1 MNKYNINKIAAIAL
15 FCFVAC
21 SKELS
26 PDVTG
31 CITVDASIGRATK
44 VSYNGNA
51 AQFSAGDRIA
61 VYGWMGSSTEVP
73 AKLVVNGVRNTLGA
87 DGKWT
92 PATQMLWKTVTD
104 AHYFLGVYPAK
115 DITDFTADP
124 YTLDPSADGDLLI
137 ATNLNGVKATD
148 GAVILNFDHVMAK
161 LNVNLKFRS
170 EWEQTPTIT
179 SVTATAQ
186 TAATVNYLVKEVTA
200 NGAATQVSLTE
211 LDSPETGFDL
221 SYSGLQVPQAIRTIT
236 VTIGGKEY
244 VYRSSDDIKL
254 IGGQYTTI
262 NLNVGMDS
270 MTLSTIS
277 ITGWE
282 TENLPDAETSLL

>member
-1 MNKYNINKIAAIAL
+1 MNKYSINKITAIAL

-31 CITVDASIGRATK
+31 CITVDASIGHATK
-44 VSYNGNA
+44 VSYDGNA
-51 AQFSAGDRIA
+51 AQFSTGDRIA
-61 VYGWMGSSTEVP
+61 VYGWMGSSTAVP
-73 AKLVVNGVRNTLGA
+73 ATRVVNGVRNTLGS

-124 YTLDPSADGDLLI
+124 YTLDPSADGDLLV
-137 ATNLNGVKATD
+137 ATNLSGVKATG
-148 GAVILNFDHVMAK
+148 GAVLLNFDHVMAK
-161 LNVNLKFRS
+161 LNVNLKFRN
-170 EWEQTPTIT
+170 EWEQTPTVT
-179 SVTATAQ
+179 SVTVTAQ

-200 NGAATQVSLTE
+200 NGAATQVALTE

>member
-21 SKELS
+21 SRELS

-44 VSYNGNA
+44 VSYDGNA

-73 AKLVVNGVRNTLGA
+73 AKRVVNGVRNTLGT
-87 DGKWT
+87 DGRWT

-124 YTLDPSADGDLLI
+124 YTFNPSAVSDLLI
-137 ATNLNGVKATD
+137 ATNLSGVKATG
-148 GAVILNFDHVMAK
+148 GAVTLNFDHVMAK

-170 EWEQTPTIT
+170 EWEQTPTVT
-179 SVTATAQ
+179 SVTATAK

-200 NGAATQVSLTE
+200 NGAATQVALTE

-221 SYSGLQVPQAIRTIT
+221 SYSGLQVPQSIRTIT

-262 NLNVGMDS
+262 NLDVGMDS

>member
-1 MNKYNINKIAAIAL
+1 M
-15 FCFVAC
+15 
-21 SKELS
+21 
-26 PDVTG
+26 
-31 CITVDASIGRATK
+31 K
-44 VSYNGNA
+44 VS
-51 AQFSAGDRIA
+51 
-61 VYGWMGSSTEVP
+61 
-73 AKLVVNGVRNTLGA
+73 
-87 DGKWT
+87 
-92 PATQMLWKTVTD
+92 
-104 AHYFLGVYPAK
+104 
-115 DITDFTADP
+115 
-124 YTLDPSADGDLLI
+124 
-137 ATNLNGVKATD
+137 
-148 GAVILNFDHVMAK
+148 
-161 LNVNLKFRS
+161 LKFRS
-170 EWEQTPTIT
+170 EWAQTPTVT

-200 NGAATQVSLTE
+200 NGPATQVSLTE

-236 VTIGGKEY
+236 VTIGGKKY